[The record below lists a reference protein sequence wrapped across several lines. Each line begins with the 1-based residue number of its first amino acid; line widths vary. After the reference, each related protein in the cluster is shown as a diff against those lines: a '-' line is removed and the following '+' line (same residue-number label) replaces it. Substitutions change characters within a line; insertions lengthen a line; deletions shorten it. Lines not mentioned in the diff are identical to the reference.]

1 MTRLALI
8 VAMSRNRVIGR
19 DNDLPWHLPED
30 LRHFRQLTMGK
41 PLVMG
46 RRTWQS
52 IGRPLPGRPSLVVS
66 REPTFAAE
74 GADVFTSLDAALE
87 RAGVLAARAGVDEV
101 MVIGGAQIYAEALPR
116 VARLYVTEVHA
127 EVPGDTWFPAFEG
140 PAWQETMREEHPP
153 AEGRPGFAFV
163 QHDRCQGS
171 DIG

>member
-8 VAMSRNRVIGR
+8 VAMARNRVIGR
-19 DNDLPWHLPED
+19 DNELPWHLPED

-66 REPTFAAE
+66 RDPAFAAE
-74 GADVFTSLDAALE
+74 GAEVFANLSAALE
-87 RAGVLAARAGVDEV
+87 RAGVLAEQAGVGEI
-101 MVIGGAQIYAEALPR
+101 MVIGGAQVYAEALPR
-116 VARLYVTEVHA
+116 AARLYVTEVHA

-140 PAWQETMREEHPP
+140 ADWQELAREEYPP

-163 QHDRCQGS
+163 QYESRPG
-171 DIG
+171 

>member
-8 VAMSRNRVIGR
+8 VAMARNRVIGR
-19 DNDLPWHLPED
+19 DNELPWHLPED

-66 REPTFAAE
+66 RDPAFAAE
-74 GADVFTSLDAALE
+74 GAEVFASLSAALE
-87 RAGVLAARAGVDEV
+87 RAGVLAEQAGVGEI
-101 MVIGGAQIYAEALPR
+101 MVIGGAQVYAEALPR
-116 VARLYVTEVHA
+116 AARLYVTEVHA

-140 PAWQETMREEHPP
+140 ADWQELAREEHPP
-153 AEGRPGFAFV
+153 AKGRPGFAFV
-163 QHDRCQGS
+163 QYESRQG
-171 DIG
+171 